1 MPEDTAA
8 TVTPET
14 STQPTSPAP
23 EKKKRHRRTRA
34 ELEAAKAAESAAGK
48 PPVKKRHRR
57 TRAELEAAR
66 AAEQAAKAKA
76 PAKKAPAKKAPEAT
90 DNRKRKVKVEL
101 INVTV
106 KEPKKNNRDGRKWPP
121 VFMSIFATI
130 RTKAPKAVAKDFQDF
145 CERHQNIEID

>member
-14 STQPTSPAP
+14 STPPATP
-23 EKKKRHRRTRA
+23 VKKRHRRTRA
-34 ELEAAKAAESAAGK
+34 ELEAAKAAEAAAGK
-48 PPVKKRHRR
+48 SPVKKRHRR

-76 PAKKAPAKKAPEAT
+76 PAKKAPAKAAPEAT
-90 DNRKRKVKVEL
+90 DKRKRKVKVEL

-106 KEPKKNNRDGRKWPP
+106 KEPKKNTRDGRKWPP

-145 CERHQNIEID
+145 CEKHQNIEVN

>member
-1 MPEDTAA
+1 MPEETNAQA
-8 TVTPET
+8 PAPET
-14 STQPTSPAP
+14 STQPTPAP

-34 ELEAAKAAESAAGK
+34 ELEAAKAAEQAAGK
-48 PPVKKRHRR
+48 PTVKKRHRR
-57 TRAELEAAR
+57 TKAELEAAK
-66 AAEQAAKAKA
+66 AAEQTAKA

-90 DNRKRKVKVEL
+90 DKRKRKVKVEL

-106 KEPKKNNRDGRKWPP
+106 KEPKKNTRDGRKWPP

-145 CERHQNIEID
+145 CEKHQNIEID